1 MHLGIKK
8 VSFRQP
14 TLAYFN
20 WPITKYCNYKC
31 SYCFADNTLSKQY
44 AHTDAWESVIE
55 KLKTIPEFNIC
66 ITGGEP
72 FYHPDI
78 IEIINRLHETKVKN
92 IYLFTNFSTPID
104 YNLLNTDKVTMQ
116 ISYHPEY
123 DSKFKKEK
131 LLVLKEL
138 GIKYSLTL
146 MMHDRKYWD
155 ELQSMLDFADE
166 HDLQIDLSILN
177 KSRYYTPIYT
187 PKFKEKFSKYFKQ
200 NTSYETL
207 QFEYDDGSIKDI
219 DTYDLRHDSL
229 NSFKGWKCQAKMF
242 NIGFNGS
249 ITNACTGVETLIPGA
264 ICPHDTCN
272 GTSKLEYTK
281 ERI

>member
-1 MHLGIKK
+1 MPLGIKK

-14 TLAYFN
+14 TLMYFN
-20 WPITKYCNYKC
+20 WPITKYCNYEC

-44 AHTDAWESVIE
+44 AHTEAWKDVIE
-55 KLKTIPEFNIC
+55 KLKTVDEFNIC

-72 FYHPDI
+72 FYHPNI
-78 IEIINRLHETKVKN
+78 NEIINGLHNTKVKN

-104 YNLLNTDKVTMQ
+104 YTLLNTDKVTMQ
-116 ISYHPEY
+116 ISYHPQY
-123 DSKFKKEK
+123 NNKFKKEK
-131 LLVLKEL
+131 LLKLKEL
-138 GIKYSLTL
+138 GVKFSLTL

-155 ELQSMLDFADE
+155 ELQSMLDFAE
-166 HDLQIDLSILN
+166 LHNLPVDLSILN
-177 KSRYYTPIYT
+177 KSKHYTPIYT
-187 PKFKEKFSKYFKQ
+187 PKFKEKFGKYFKE

-207 QFEYDDGSIKDI
+207 QIQYDDGSVKDI
-219 DTYDLRHDSL
+219 DTYDLRHNSL
-229 NSFKGWKCQAKMF
+229 NNFKGWKCQSKMF
-242 NIGFNGS
+242 NISFNGS
-249 ITNACTGVETLIPGA
+249 INNACTNIETLVPGA